1 MREGLTACLTDSVFC
16 VVCHVSLSNEQDTIH
31 SDTTVHLQSQ
41 CQNNP
46 ALQKHLHNV
55 PVLVVDC
62 NPDIDVENDVQARE
76 SFAKQVNDYWDYVHQ
91 YKQAQQ
97 GFRVTGT
104 PNTPLQLLLK
114 QQRGRDGGITLP
126 SLLSVQ

>member
-1 MREGLTACLTDSVFC
+1 MTLLLYVHHHHPHASCLFHT
-16 VVCHVSLSNEQDTIH
+16 HAYP
-31 SDTTVHLQSQ
+31 Q

-46 ALQKHLHNV
+46 ALQKHLNNV

-76 SFAKQVNDYWDYVHQ
+76 LFAKQVNDYWDYVHQ
-91 YKQAQQ
+91 YKQTQQ
-97 GFRVTGT
+97 GFRGSGI

-114 QQRGRDGGITLP
+114 QQRGRDGCVCLP
-126 SLLSVQ
+126 PLLSVQ